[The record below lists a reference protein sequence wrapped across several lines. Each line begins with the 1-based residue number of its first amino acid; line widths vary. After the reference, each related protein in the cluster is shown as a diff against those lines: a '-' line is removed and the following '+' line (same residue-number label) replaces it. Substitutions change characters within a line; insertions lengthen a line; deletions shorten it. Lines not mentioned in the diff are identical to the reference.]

1 MRHKK
6 MALILAAL
14 LLATQSLCF
23 AESEDRKEDVMGIQ
37 LTSSAFKNG
46 EMLPKKYTCDGDEV
60 SPPLSW
66 SGLPQATKSIAMIS
80 DDPDAP
86 MRTFVHWVIFN
97 IPPEEKGLPEAVPVG
112 VKVLENGARQG
123 VGDARQIGYIS
134 PCPPSGTHRYYFKIY
149 ALDAMLELEPGAT
162 KPALLKAM
170 EGHILAQGE
179 LIGKYKR

>member
-6 MALILAAL
+6 MALILVTL

-23 AESEDRKEDVMGIQ
+23 AESEDRKEGVMAIQ

-46 EMLPKKYTCDGDEV
+46 EMLPKKYTCDGDQV

-66 SGLPQATKSIAMIS
+66 SGLPPATKSIAIIS

-97 IPPEEKGLPEAVPVG
+97 IPPEEKGLPEDVPAG
-112 VKVLENGARQG
+112 VKELENGARQG

-134 PCPPSGTHRYYFKIY
+134 PCPPFGTHRYYFKIY
-149 ALDAMLELEPGAT
+149 ALDTMLALEPGAT